1 MLIYGNK
8 SIASVFIHKNILRE
22 KLKCSLPM
30 RSYYTVNGIIPSI
43 IGVIEW
49 NNNGRIRPS

>member
-8 SIASVFIHKNILRE
+8 SIVYVFINKNILRV
-22 KLKCSLPM
+22 KLRCSLPM
-30 RSYYTVNGIIPSI
+30 RSYTVNGFIPSI

-49 NNNGRIRPS
+49 NNKGRIRPS